1 MESAVGTTRRILG
14 FHFQN
19 FIPYKKQPTL
29 GGVGFWSLVK
39 WREQHLHNNGA
50 GPLEER
56 AEEGQEGAV
65 AESQTKRTVS
75 NLPSHR
81 FFSDLSSLPSQ
92 FYHDHK
98 AAEAAEK
105 KAAKEAKKRAEA
117 VTKVEAGG
125 SNGGKKSLV
134 VDESDMD
141 PTQFFEN
148 RTKVLAKLKR
158 EEGLNPYPHKFSVD
172 MQLNDF
178 VLAYGGSIAEG
189 EKKMEV
195 RTSVAG
201 RISSIRQQGKLVFLD
216 LTGDGAKIQLMSDPK
231 SFVAGEEKWTS
242 LMSTLRRGDVVGVV
256 GSPGKSKRG
265 ELSLFPESLELLSPC
280 MRMLPKK
287 ITNVE
292 VRFRQRY
299 LDMMLEPEIKAIF
312 QTRAKIINYVR
323 RFLDELDFLE
333 VETPMMNTVHGG
345 ATARP
350 FQTHHHELGIDMFM
364 RVAPELYLKM
374 LVVGGMDR
382 VYEIG
387 RQFRN
392 EGMDMT
398 HNPEFTTCEVS

>member
-1 MESAVGTTRRILG
+1 
-14 FHFQN
+14 
-19 FIPYKKQPTL
+19 
-29 GGVGFWSLVK
+29 
-39 WREQHLHNNGA
+39 
-50 GPLEER
+50 
-56 AEEGQEGAV
+56 
-65 AESQTKRTVS
+65 
-75 NLPSHR
+75 
-81 FFSDLSSLPSQ
+81 
-92 FYHDHK
+92 
-98 AAEAAEK
+98 
-105 KAAKEAKKRAEA
+105 
-117 VTKVEAGG
+117 
-125 SNGGKKSLV
+125 
-134 VDESDMD
+134 MD

-231 SFVAGEEKWTS
+231 SFVAGEEKWMS